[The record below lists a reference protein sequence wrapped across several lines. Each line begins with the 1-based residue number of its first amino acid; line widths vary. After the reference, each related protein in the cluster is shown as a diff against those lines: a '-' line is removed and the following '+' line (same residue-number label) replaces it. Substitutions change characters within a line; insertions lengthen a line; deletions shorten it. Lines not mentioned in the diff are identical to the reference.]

1 MTVEKENTKM
11 LQVGQTTQY
20 SPDGEHIIAALVIG
34 VLPSGNVNVVTWFNT
49 AAGFLRNDVPVAEV
63 FPQASTVN
71 GTPSF

>member
-11 LQVGQTTQY
+11 LQVGQPSQY

-34 VLPSGNVNVVTWFNT
+34 VLPSGNVNVVTWLNT
-49 AAGFLRNDVPVAEV
+49 ATGFLRNDVPVSSL
-63 FPQASTVN
+63 FPQANTVN